1 MPRNFTARKAVF
13 RVSAMMVLLGL
24 LGLNGCAS
32 GLSKLDR
39 CRPPFPPQDVM
50 KSSQYEEFLAKN
62 KQALEACSSRQSC
75 EDALF
80 NLGFVYAYSQ
90 SPYHDASRAL
100 RYFGR
105 LVKNY
110 PQSPRASE
118 AVAWM
123 AFINRNLALE
133 RRQHALQTQ
142 LKEKTATIDKLH
154 KQMQRSR
161 EIDVEIGRK
170 ERQLLH

>member
-1 MPRNFTARKAVF
+1 MPRSFTVRRAVF
-13 RVSAMMVLLGL
+13 RVSGMMVLLGF
-24 LGLNGCAS
+24 LGLSGCAA
-32 GLSKLDR
+32 GLSHLNR
-39 CRPPFPPQDVM
+39 CRAPFPPQEVM

-62 KQALEACSSRQSC
+62 KQDLKACSTRQSC

-105 LVKNY
+105 LVKDY

-123 AFINRNLALE
+123 ALINRNLTLE
-133 RRQHALQTQ
+133 RRQRALQTQ
-142 LKEKTATIDKLH
+142 LKQKTATIDKLH